1 MLTME
6 SISVCC
12 LCVYRRLAPRCKHA
26 LMSVCVSTAPGGVPS
41 KVRRKETWERLRRRG
56 STGRPSCGNCEDVWV
71 RRESVETQTR
81 EDCSS
86 LPRAVRPRR
95 LPIKPQHLTSSPSPS
110 DDRDSTSSAS
120 LTLSTT
126 PLSAELG
133 NKSSSAPLLV
143 KKTVSPGA
151 GGGKPEDNAK
161 KRVSAPYC
169 NHRALIV

>member
-1 MLTME
+1 MSQL
-6 SISVCC
+6 ISLCC
-12 LCVYRRLAPRCKHA
+12 LSTVFHSSSQMQACLVTQDFDKCV
-26 LMSVCVSTAPGGVPS
+26 SVSTAPGSVPN

-56 STGRPSCGNCEDVWV
+56 SSGRPSCGNCEEVWV

-95 LPIKPQHLTSSPSPS
+95 LPIKPQHHLRSSPSPS
-110 DDRDSTSSAS
+110 EDRDSPSSAS
-120 LTLSTT
+120 LTLTT
-126 PLSAELG
+126 APLSAELG

-143 KKTVSPGA
+143 KKAVSPGA

-161 KRVSAPYC
+161 KRVSAPL
-169 NHRALIV
+169 LIV